1 FSPPWFQGTQ
11 ETESESHPEW
21 RSYSA
26 RSSGD
31 VGGNFFS
38 QKRYVN
44 VSDVQVHRVTSGW
57 RRYDSSSVYRGTY
70 KGPLTVTDAFTP
82 GTMPFPS
89 YNRSSDAALNAYGA
103 AAVAKCAPTKPTAD
117 LATAL
122 LETFHDGLPKLLG
135 KHLWSAR
142 VQDVRGQVKS
152 PGSEYLNYQFGWKP
166 LVSDI
171 LDFVKTVRNMDRL
184 IQQYVRD
191 SQRVVRRRYSF
202 PPEASVTESVTRNQA
217 FPSGRGL
224 GGDMINFD
232 VTRQAQVVRR
242 RETSVRRWFSGAFVY
257 HLPQT
262 FLQDVYTPFADDWQV
277 ARRLLGLDLTIETLW
292 ELAPWS
298 WAVDW
303 FTNVGDVLY
312 NADAWASEGLV
323 MRYGYI
329 MEHSIVRDTYS
340 YVGPTY
346 IYGSSYEGRP
356 SSVTLVSETKVRRQ
370 ANPFGFGLT
379 MGALSGTQKSIL
391 AAVGL
396 TRLK

>member
-1 FSPPWFQGTQ
+1 
-11 ETESESHPEW
+11 
-21 RSYSA
+21 
-26 RSSGD
+26 
-31 VGGNFFS
+31 
-38 QKRYVN
+38 
-44 VSDVQVHRVTSGW
+44 
-57 RRYDSSSVYRGTY
+57 
-70 KGPLTVTDAFTP
+70 
-82 GTMPFPS
+82 
-89 YNRSSDAALNAYGA
+89 
-103 AAVAKCAPTKPTAD
+103 
-117 LATAL
+117 
-122 LETFHDGLPKLLG
+122 
-135 KHLWSAR
+135 
-142 VQDVRGQVKS
+142 
-152 PGSEYLNYQFGWKP
+152 
-166 LVSDI
+166 
-171 LDFVKTVRNMDRL
+171 MDKL

-191 SQRVVRRRYSF
+191 NQRIVRRRYSF
-202 PPEASVTESVTRNQA
+202 PPEVSTSENVVRNQA
-217 FPSGRGL
+217 FPAGRGL

-232 VTRQAQVVRR
+232 VTRQAQVVRH
-242 RETSVRRWFSGAFVY
+242 REVSVRRWFSGAFVY

-262 FLQDVYTPFADDWQV
+262 FLQEVYTPFADDWQV